1 MRRRGIRGNEGT
13 DEEEVYQKEQMRRRV
28 IRGNEGTDEE
38 EGFQMNEGKD
48 EVHSIRGE

>member
-1 MRRRGIRGNEGT
+1 
-13 DEEEVYQKEQMRRRV
+13 MRRRV